1 MTEHAAG
8 EVTRLLDDLNAGD
21 EEALP
26 LLLPLVYDELRRI
39 AARRLHHEPS
49 GHPLQ
54 ATALVHE
61 AYLRL
66 VGQHEVRWKNRS
78 HFFAVAAQAMRRV
91 LVDHARARL
100 AGKRG
105 GVQARVPLDDVVV
118 ASEPPPGDL
127 VALDE
132 ALDRLARHDPHQAR
146 LVELR
151 FFAGLTVEETADVL
165 GISDTTVKREWRMAR
180 AWLHR
185 EMSRTA
191 G

>member
-1 MTEHAAG
+1 MTKHAAG
-8 EVTRLLDDLNAGD
+8 EVTRLLDGLNAGD
-21 EEALP
+21 EQALP
-26 LLLPLVYDELRRI
+26 RILPLVYDELRRI
-39 AARRLHHEPS
+39 AARRLHHEPA

-66 VGQHEVRWKNRS
+66 AGQHEVRWKNRG

-100 AGKRG
+100 ADKRG

-127 VALDE
+127 VALDD